1 MKKKLGSGAH
11 KVAIVYAAVPYAQ
24 AGFTQ
29 LQSLA
34 KAAGWKLVDTD
45 SYDPGGLS
53 FNSQASKVASANPD
67 GLMIWGAATPA
78 DAQVLKQLVDG
89 GYDGP
94 ITGDVAYTLP
104 FIPEIAGAAAEKI
117 VAPSQISYAE
127 PDEATKAFL
136 DSYRS
141 TYNEPATFLPGAAF
155 DAVHIIAEAIKRAD
169 CKTDPDS
176 VVAAMDGLSY
186 KGVSGEFDY
195 TTEYKGGPQGASFK
209 PITFRD
215 GQYATP
221 EDVTAP
227 SGQ

>member
-1 MKKKLGSGAH
+1 MGDKAG
-11 KVAIVYAAVPYAQ
+11 KVAILYANVPYGQ
-24 AGFTQ
+24 AGNKLLQAEARKRGWDVVDEGFDPSQFKFTAQ
-29 LQSLA
+29 VQ
-34 KAAGWKLVDTD
+34 
-45 SYDPGGLS
+45 
-53 FNSQASKVASANPD
+53 KVARAKPD
-67 GLMIWGAATPA
+67 GVMIWGAATPA

-127 PDEATKAFL
+127 PDEQTKAFL

-155 DAVHIIAEAIKRAD
+155 DAVHIIGEAIKKAD

-195 TTEYKGGPQGASFK
+195 TADYKGGPQGASFK

-215 GQYATP
+215 GEYATP
-221 EDVTAP
+221 EDVTTP
-227 SGQ
+227 GGQ